1 MIDLRHAIP
10 TDLLRSPRVIAS
22 AVAVTVLAVVGVT
35 AMSDLGGSL
44 LAPGVD
50 PERADRVS
58 PEFTRHEQMALIH
71 RKRFEGRSLF
81 TTPLKPP
88 SRPKPAPVVRVEPP
102 KPVAPPKPAGPPAT
116 YGGPRPTGVIAD
128 MLVLAGGRT
137 VKVGESGDGITVVAI
152 LPPDEVRLKWSGG
165 EYTVSLRE
173 KFDTSVLSSGSSSS
187 IGRTNPPGITPV
199 AADPNANAAS
209 APAAAPPSPP
219 APGTG
224 SAPAVP
230 APSAPEAPA
239 SGALPPSNEIAP
251 AVPAALEPSA
261 IEAMDREQ
269 ASKALEEVSR
279 ALRGRSGDPAVK
291 ERLERERQ
299 LLIDRVNKLD

>member
-22 AVAVTVLAVVGVT
+22 AVAVTVIAVVGVT
-35 AMSDLGGSL
+35 ALSDLGGSL

-88 SRPKPAPVVRVEPP
+88 SRPKPAPVVRTEPP
-102 KPVAPPKPAGPPAT
+102 KPVVPSKPPGPPAT

-128 MLVLAGGRT
+128 ILVLAGGRT

-173 KFDTSVLSSGSSSS
+173 KFDTSVLSSASSGS

-199 AADPNANAAS
+199 AADPNMVPATAPGGAPGG
-209 APAAAPPSPP
+209 APAAGELAP
-219 APGTG
+219 
-224 SAPAVP
+224 
-230 APSAPEAPA
+230 
-239 SGALPPSNEIAP
+239 N
-251 AVPAALEPSA
+251 VPAALDASV

>member
-22 AVAVTVLAVVGVT
+22 AVAVTVLAIVGVT

-88 SRPKPAPVVRVEPP
+88 SRPKPTPVVRTEPP

-152 LPPDEVRLKWSGG
+152 MPPDEVRLKWSGG

-187 IGRTNPPGITPV
+187 VGRTNPPGITPV
-199 AADPNANAAS
+199 AADPNAAPVTTPPPPAS
-209 APAAAPPSPP
+209 LPAPAAPV
-219 APGTG
+219 
-224 SAPAVP
+224 APA
-230 APSAPEAPA
+230 SGEAPA
-239 SGALPPSNEIAP
+239 SGDLAP
-251 AVPAALEPSA
+251 AVPAALDSSA

>member
-10 TDLLRSPRVIAS
+10 TDVLRSPRVITS
-22 AVAVTVLAVVGVT
+22 AVAVVVLAVVGVT
-35 AMSDLGGSL
+35 ALSELGGTL

-58 PEFTRHEQMALIH
+58 PEYSRHEQMALIH

-88 SRPKPAPVVRVEPP
+88 SRPKPAPVVRAEPP
-102 KPVAPPKPAGPPAT
+102 KPVAPPKPPGPPAN
-116 YGGPRPTGVIAD
+116 YGGPRPAGVIAD
-128 MLVLAGGRT
+128 MLVLPGGRT
-137 VKVGESGDGITVVAI
+137 VKVGETGEGITVVAI
-152 LPPDEVRLKWSGG
+152 MPPDEVRLKWSGG
-165 EYTVSLRE
+165 EYTVSLRD
-173 KFDTSVLSSGSSSS
+173 KFDTSVLSSGSMAQT
-187 IGRTNPPGITPV
+187 GRSNPPGITPV
-199 AADPNANAAS
+199 AAEANPVAAPPPPS
-209 APAAAPPSPP
+209 APVAAPAAAPVEPAAPS
-219 APGTG
+219 APSGAAPSG
-224 SAPAVP
+224 SQSNEQDLAPAVP
-230 APSAPEAPA
+230 D
-239 SGALPPSNEIAP
+239 
-251 AVPAALEPSA
+251 ALEPSA

-269 ASKALEEVSR
+269 ASKALDAVSR

>member
-22 AVAVTVLAVVGVT
+22 AVAVTVLAIVGVT
-35 AMSDLGGSL
+35 ALSDLSGSL
-44 LAPGVD
+44 LVPSVD
-50 PERADRVS
+50 PKRADRVS

-81 TTPLKPP
+81 ATPLKPP
-88 SRPKPAPVVRVEPP
+88 SRPKPAPVVRTEPP
-102 KPVAPPKPAGPPAT
+102 KAVAPPKPAGPPAT

-137 VKVGESGDGITVVAI
+137 VKVGESGDGVTVVAI

-187 IGRTNPPGITPV
+187 AGRTNPPGITPV
-199 AADPNANAAS
+199 AADPNQAPATAPAS
-209 APAAAPPSPP
+209 APSTPGASPASAAP
-219 APGTG
+219 G
-224 SAPAVP
+224 
-230 APSAPEAPA
+230 APA
-239 SGALPPSNEIAP
+239 SGETPASADLAP
-251 AVPAALEPSA
+251 AVPAALDAASIA
-261 IEAMDREQ
+261 AMDREQ

-279 ALRGRSGDPAVK
+279 ALRGRSGDPAAK

>member
-22 AVAVTVLAVVGVT
+22 AVAVTVLAIVVVT
-35 AMSDLGGSL
+35 GISDLGGSL
-44 LAPGVD
+44 LAPSVD

-88 SRPKPAPVVRVEPP
+88 NRPKPAPVVQAEPP
-102 KPVAPPKPAGPPAT
+102 KPVTPPKPAGPPAT
-116 YGGPRPTGVIAD
+116 YGGPRPTGVVAD
-128 MLVLAGGRT
+128 LLVLAGGRT
-137 VKVGESGDGITVVAI
+137 VKVGESGDGVTVVAI
-152 LPPDEVRLKWSGG
+152 LPPDQVRLKWSGG
-165 EYTVSLRE
+165 EYTVLLRE

-199 AADPNANAAS
+199 AADPSTNPATTPAS
-209 APAAAPPSPP
+209 
-219 APGTG
+219 
-224 SAPAVP
+224 VP
-230 APSAPEAPA
+230 APVTPEAPA
-239 SGALPPSNEIAP
+239 SGALPASSDLPP
-251 AVPAALEPSA
+251 AVPPALESSA

-269 ASKALEEVSR
+269 AAKALEEVSR
-279 ALRGRSGDPAVK
+279 ALRGSTSDQAVR

-299 LLIDRVNKLD
+299 LLIDRVNKHD

>member
-22 AVAVTVLAVVGVT
+22 AVAVTVLAIVGVT
-35 AMSDLGGSL
+35 AVSELGGSL

-81 TTPLKPP
+81 STPLKPP
-88 SRPKPAPVVRVEPP
+88 SRPKPAPVVRAEPP

-152 LPPDEVRLKWSGG
+152 MPPDEVRLKWSGG

-173 KFDTSVLSSGSSSS
+173 KFDTSVLSSGSTGSA
-187 IGRTNPPGITPV
+187 GRTNPPGITPV
-199 AADPNANAAS
+199 AADPTAS
-209 APAAAPPSPP
+209 PVTAPATAPSSTPS
-219 APGTG
+219 
-224 SAPAVP
+224 SAPAVAP
-230 APSAPEAPA
+230 AAPVTPEATATGAAPA
-239 SGALPPSNEIAP
+239 ASDLAP
-251 AVPAALEPSA
+251 AVPAALDAAA
-261 IEAMDREQ
+261 IEAMDRDQ
-269 ASKALEEVSR
+269 AGKALEEVSR

>member
-22 AVAVTVLAVVGVT
+22 AVAVTVLAIVGVT
-35 AMSDLGGSL
+35 ALSDLGGSL

-88 SRPKPAPVVRVEPP
+88 GRPKPAPVVRTEPP

-187 IGRTNPPGITPV
+187 MGRTNPPGITPV
-199 AADPNANAAS
+199 ASDPNE
-209 APAAAPPSPP
+209 APATAP
-219 APGTG
+219 APTPSTPGA
-224 SAPAVP
+224 SPAPAVP
-230 APSAPEAPA
+230 GAPASGEAPA
-239 SGALPPSNEIAP
+239 STDLAP
-251 AVPAALEPSA
+251 AVPVALDAAA
-261 IEAMDREQ
+261 IAAMDREQ
-269 ASKALEEVSR
+269 ASKALEDVSR

>member
-22 AVAVTVLAVVGVT
+22 AVAVTVLAIVGVT

-88 SRPKPAPVVRVEPP
+88 SRPKPAPVVRTEPP
-102 KPVAPPKPAGPPAT
+102 KAVVPQKPAGPPAT
-116 YGGPRPTGVIAD
+116 YQGPRPTGVIAD

-187 IGRTNPPGITPV
+187 MGRTNPPGITPV
-199 AADPNANAAS
+199 AADPNA
-209 APAAAPPSPP
+209 APATAPVPSTPGSTP
-219 APGTG
+219 AQ
-224 SAPAVP
+224 AVP
-230 APSAPEAPA
+230 APGEAPA
-239 SGALPPSNEIAP
+239 STDLAP
-251 AVPAALEPSA
+251 AVPAALDASA

>member
-22 AVAVTVLAVVGVT
+22 AVAVTVLAIVGVT
-35 AMSDLGGSL
+35 AVSDLGGSL

-88 SRPKPAPVVRVEPP
+88 SRPKPTPVARTEPP
-102 KPVAPPKPAGPPAT
+102 KPVTPPAPVGPPAN

-128 MLVLAGGRT
+128 LLVLAGGRT
-137 VKVGESGDGITVVAI
+137 VKVGESSDGVTVVAI

-173 KFDTSVLSSGSSSS
+173 KFDTGVLSSGSSSS
-187 IGRTNPPGITPV
+187 SGRTNPPGITPV
-199 AADPNANAAS
+199 AAEPKASPAIAPPSTPTLPPS
-209 APAAAPPSPP
+209 APALPPPTEP
-219 APGTG
+219 APEI
-224 SAPAVP
+224 
-230 APSAPEAPA
+230 PSGLDA
-239 SGALPPSNEIAP
+239 
-251 AVPAALEPSA
+251 SA
-261 IEAMDREQ
+261 IGAMDREQ
-269 ASKALEEVSR
+269 ASKALEAVSR
-279 ALRGRSGDPAVK
+279 ALRDHTGDAASK

-299 LLIDRVNKLD
+299 LLIDRVNKVD

>member
-22 AVAVTVLAVVGVT
+22 AVAVTVLAIVGVT
-35 AMSDLGGSL
+35 AVSDLGGSL

-88 SRPKPAPVVRVEPP
+88 SRPKPAPVVRAEPP
-102 KPVAPPKPAGPPAT
+102 KPVAPPKPPGPPAT

-137 VKVGESGDGITVVAI
+137 VKVGESGDGVTVVAI

-173 KFDTSVLSSGSSSS
+173 KFDTSVLSSGSSGS

-199 AADPNANAAS
+199 AADPGA
-209 APAAAPPSPP
+209 APAAAPAGPATPAATPPASPTPAAPGIQPAAPSPG
-219 APGTG
+219 AQDL
-224 SAPAVP
+224 APAIP
-230 APSAPEAPA
+230 D
-239 SGALPPSNEIAP
+239 ALDA
-251 AVPAALEPSA
+251 SA
-261 IEAMDREQ
+261 IGAMGREQ
-269 ASKALEEVSR
+269 ASKALEDVSR

-299 LLIDRVNKLD
+299 LLIDRVNTLD

>member
-22 AVAVTVLAVVGVT
+22 AVAVTVLAIVGMT
-35 AMSDLGGSL
+35 ALSDLGGSL

-81 TTPLKPP
+81 STPLKPP
-88 SRPKPAPVVRVEPP
+88 SRPKPTPVVRTEPP
-102 KPVAPPKPAGPPAT
+102 KPVAPPKPAGPPAN
-116 YGGPRPTGVIAD
+116 YGGPRPTGVVAD
-128 MLVLAGGRT
+128 MLILAGGRT
-137 VKVGESGDGITVVAI
+137 VKVGESGDGVTVVAI

-173 KFDTSVLSSGSSSS
+173 KFDTSVLTSGSGNSM
-187 IGRTNPPGITPV
+187 GRTNPPGITPV
-199 AADPNANAAS
+199 AADPNASPATTP
-209 APAAAPPSPP
+209 APAP
-219 APGTG
+219 AP
-224 SAPAVP
+224 APASGPASGP
-230 APSAPEAPA
+230 APVTPEAPA
-239 SGALPPSNEIAP
+239 SGAPSASGDLAP
-251 AVPAALEPSA
+251 AVPAALEASA

>member
-22 AVAVTVLAVVGVT
+22 AVAVTVLAIVGMT
-35 AMSDLGGSL
+35 ALSDLGGSL

-81 TTPLKPP
+81 STPLKPP
-88 SRPKPAPVVRVEPP
+88 SRPKPTPVVRTEPP
-102 KPVAPPKPAGPPAT
+102 KPVAPPKPAGPPAN
-116 YGGPRPTGVIAD
+116 YGGPRPTGVVAD
-128 MLVLAGGRT
+128 MLILAGGRT
-137 VKVGESGDGITVVAI
+137 VKVGESGDGVTVVAI

-187 IGRTNPPGITPV
+187 MGRTNPPGITPV
-199 AADPNANAAS
+199 AADPNA
-209 APAAAPPSPP
+209 APATAP
-219 APGTG
+219 APAPSTPG
-224 SAPAVP
+224 STPAPAVP
-230 APSAPEAPA
+230 APGEAPA
-239 SGALPPSNEIAP
+239 STDLAP
-251 AVPAALEPSA
+251 AVPAALDASA

>member
-22 AVAVTVLAVVGVT
+22 AVAVTVLAIVGVT

-81 TTPLKPP
+81 STPLKPP
-88 SRPKPAPVVRVEPP
+88 SRPKPAPVVRTEPP
-102 KPVAPPKPAGPPAT
+102 KAVVPQKPAGPPAT

-152 LPPDEVRLKWSGG
+152 MPPDEVRLKWSGG

-187 IGRTNPPGITPV
+187 MGRTNPPGITPV
-199 AADPNANAAS
+199 AADPNASAS
-209 APAAAPPSPP
+209 MAPAAAPPSTP
-219 APGTG
+219 APGATPALPAPG
-224 SAPAVP
+224 APNEPASGAAPASGDLAPAVP
-230 APSAPEAPA
+230 AELDA
-239 SGALPPSNEIAP
+239 
-251 AVPAALEPSA
+251 SA

-269 ASKALEEVSR
+269 ASKALEDVSR

>member
-22 AVAVTVLAVVGVT
+22 AVAVTVLAIVGVT
-35 AMSDLGGSL
+35 ALSDLGGSL

-88 SRPKPAPVVRVEPP
+88 SRPKPAPIVRTEPP

-152 LPPDEVRLKWSGG
+152 LPPDDVRLKWSGG

-187 IGRTNPPGITPV
+187 MGRTNPPGITPV
-199 AADPNANAAS
+199 AADPNA
-209 APAAAPPSPP
+209 APATAPDP
-219 APGTG
+219 APSTPG
-224 SAPAVP
+224 STPAPAVP
-230 APSAPEAPA
+230 APGEAPA
-239 SGALPPSNEIAP
+239 STDLAP
-251 AVPAALEPSA
+251 AVPAALDASA

>member
-22 AVAVTVLAVVGVT
+22 AVAVTVLAIVGVT
-35 AMSDLGGSL
+35 ALSDLGGSL

-88 SRPKPAPVVRVEPP
+88 SRPKPAPVVRTEPP

-187 IGRTNPPGITPV
+187 MGRTNPPGITPV
-199 AADPNANAAS
+199 AADPNA
-209 APAAAPPSPP
+209 APATAP
-219 APGTG
+219 APAPSTPG
-224 SAPAVP
+224 STPAPAVP
-230 APSAPEAPA
+230 APGEAPA
-239 SGALPPSNEIAP
+239 STDLAP
-251 AVPAALEPSA
+251 AVPAALDASA

>member
-22 AVAVTVLAVVGVT
+22 AVAVTVLAIVGVT
-35 AMSDLGGSL
+35 AMSELGGSL

-81 TTPLKPP
+81 STPLKPP
-88 SRPKPAPVVRVEPP
+88 SRPKPTPVVRTEPP
-102 KPVAPPKPAGPPAT
+102 KPVAPPKPAGPPAN
-116 YGGPRPTGVIAD
+116 YGGPRPTGVVAD
-128 MLVLAGGRT
+128 MLILAGGRT
-137 VKVGESGDGITVVAI
+137 VKVGESGDGVTVVAI

-173 KFDTSVLSSGSSSS
+173 KFDTSVLTSGSGSSM
-187 IGRTNPPGITPV
+187 GRTNPPGITPV
-199 AADPNANAAS
+199 AADPNTSPAT
-209 APAAAPPSPP
+209 APAPAP
-219 APGTG
+219 APG
-224 SAPAVP
+224 P
-230 APSAPEAPA
+230 APGPASGPASVTPEAPA
-239 SGALPPSNEIAP
+239 SGAPSASGDLAP
-251 AVPAALEPSA
+251 AVPAALEASA

>member
-22 AVAVTVLAVVGVT
+22 AVAVTVLAIVGVT
-35 AMSDLGGSL
+35 ALSDLGGSL

-88 SRPKPAPVVRVEPP
+88 SRPKPAPVVRTEPP

-187 IGRTNPPGITPV
+187 MGRTNPPGITPV
-199 AADPNANAAS
+199 AADPNASAS
-209 APAAAPPSPP
+209 MAPGTAPPSTP
-219 APGTG
+219 APGATPALPAPG
-224 SAPAVP
+224 APNEPASGAAPASGDLAPAVP
-230 APSAPEAPA
+230 AVLDA
-239 SGALPPSNEIAP
+239 
-251 AVPAALEPSA
+251 SA

-269 ASKALEEVSR
+269 ASKALEDVSR